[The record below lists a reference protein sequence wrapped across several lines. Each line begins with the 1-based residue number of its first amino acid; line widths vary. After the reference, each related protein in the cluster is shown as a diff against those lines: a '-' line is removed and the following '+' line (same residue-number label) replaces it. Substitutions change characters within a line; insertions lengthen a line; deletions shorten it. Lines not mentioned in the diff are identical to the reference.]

1 MVQSLAALIIG
12 SILDFIL
19 GDPRGLWHPVQ
30 GIGWV
35 ISRLERILR
44 RIFPSG
50 KTGERWAGGLLVIL
64 TLLISVGLPALLL
77 LLLSFIHPLLSFLLS
92 CIFCWQM
99 LAAKSLRVESMKV
112 QEALEQEGL
121 EAGRRAVSMIVGRDT
136 RDLTEEGVIKAAVE
150 TVAENTSDG
159 VTAPLFYMILAG
171 PLGGIAYKAVNTM
184 DSMVGYKNDK
194 YLYFGRAA
202 ARLDDV
208 LNLIP
213 ARVAGVLMCLGAA
226 ASGYDGRNAW
236 RIFKRDRKN
245 HKSPNSAHTEA
256 ACAGALQLQ
265 LAGPSYYFGKLVD
278 KPTIG
283 DDQRPVE
290 PLDILRAGRILY
302 ATAFFA
308 LLLFCGVPLM
318 ILLFPH

>member
-12 SILDFIL
+12 SIVDFIL

-77 LLLSFIHPLLSFLLS
+77 FLLSSIHPLLSFLLS

-112 QEALEQEGL
+112 KEALEQEGL

-184 DSMVGYKNDK
+184 DSMVGYKNET
-194 YLYFGRAA
+194 YQYFGTCA
-202 ARLDDV
+202 ARLDDAA
-208 LNLIP
+208 NFIP
-213 ARVAGVLMCLGAA
+213 ARLSALFMIAA
-226 ASGYDGRNAW
+226 AFLAGYDGKNAW
-236 RIFKRDRKN
+236 RIFKRDRKKQ
-245 HKSPNSAHTEA
+245 KSPNAAHTEA
-256 ACAGALQLQ
+256 VMAGALNVR
-265 LAGPSYYFGKLVD
+265 LAGDAWYFGKLFK
-278 KPTIG
+278 KPFIG
-283 DDQRPVE
+283 DDIRPVE
-290 PLDILRAGRILY
+290 RQDIARACRLEY
-302 ATAFFA
+302 ATALLQLLVLGA
-308 LLLFCGVPLM
+308 LKAAVIW
-318 ILLFPH
+318 IL

>member
-77 LLLSFIHPLLSFLLS
+77 FLLSSIHPLLSFLLS

-184 DSMVGYKNDK
+184 DSMVGYKNET
-194 YLYFGRAA
+194 YQYFGTCA
-202 ARLDDV
+202 ARLDDAA
-208 LNLIP
+208 NFIP
-213 ARVAGVLMCLGAA
+213 ARLSALFMIAA
-226 ASGYDGRNAW
+226 AFLAGYDGKNAW
-236 RIFKRDRKN
+236 RIFKRDRKK
-245 HKSPNSAHTEA
+245 HKSPNAAHTEA
-256 ACAGALQLQ
+256 VMAGALNVR
-265 LAGPSYYFGKLVD
+265 LAGDAWYFGKLFK
-278 KPTIG
+278 KPFIG
-283 DDQRPVE
+283 DDIRPVE
-290 PLDILRAGRILY
+290 RQDIARACRLEY
-302 ATAFFA
+302 ATALLQLLVLGA
-308 LLLFCGVPLM
+308 LKAAVIW
-318 ILLFPH
+318 IL

>member
-35 ISRLERILR
+35 ISKLEKILR

-64 TLLISVGLPALLL
+64 TFLISVGLPALLL
-77 LLLSFIHPLLSFLLS
+77 LLLSSIHPLLSFLLS

-112 QEALEQEGL
+112 QEALEKEGL

-184 DSMVGYKNDK
+184 DSMVGYKNET
-194 YLYFGRAA
+194 YQYFGTCA
-202 ARLDDV
+202 ARLDDAA
-208 LNLIP
+208 NFIP
-213 ARVAGVLMCLGAA
+213 ARLSALFMIAA
-226 ASGYDGRNAW
+226 AFLAGYDGKNAW
-236 RIFKRDRKN
+236 RIFKRDRKK
-245 HKSPNSAHTEA
+245 HKSPNAAHTEA
-256 ACAGALQLQ
+256 VMAGALNVR
-265 LAGPSYYFGKLVD
+265 LAGDAWYFGKLFK
-278 KPTIG
+278 KPFIG
-283 DDQRPVE
+283 DDIRPVE
-290 PLDILRAGRILY
+290 RQDIARACRLEY
-302 ATAFFA
+302 ATALLQLLVLGA
-308 LLLFCGVPLM
+308 LKAAVIW
-318 ILLFPH
+318 IL

>member
-64 TLLISVGLPALLL
+64 NLLISVGLPALLL
-77 LLLSFIHPLLSFLLS
+77 FLLSSIHPLLSFLLS

-112 QEALEQEGL
+112 REALEQEGL

-184 DSMVGYKNDK
+184 DSMVGYKNET
-194 YLYFGRAA
+194 YQYFGTCA
-202 ARLDDV
+202 ARLDDAA
-208 LNLIP
+208 NFIP
-213 ARVAGVLMCLGAA
+213 ARLSALFMIAA
-226 ASGYDGRNAW
+226 AFLAGYDGKNAW
-236 RIFKRDRKN
+236 RIFKRDRKK
-245 HKSPNSAHTEA
+245 HKSPNAAHTEA
-256 ACAGALQLQ
+256 VMAGALNVR
-265 LAGPSYYFGKLVD
+265 LAGDAWYFGKLFK
-278 KPTIG
+278 KPFIG
-283 DDQRPVE
+283 DDIRTVE
-290 PLDILRAGRILY
+290 RQDIARACRLEY
-302 ATAFFA
+302 ATALLQLLVLGA
-308 LLLFCGVPLM
+308 LKAAVIW
-318 ILLFPH
+318 IL